1 MWRVRVATEQYTL
14 YPNQFPEDVPIAQIA
29 EYNVT
34 IDSNSAACTDNVTF
48 SLLLTENVIQHVPY
62 VECIIRTGSGATAE
76 SHTSDRVPV
85 IINVPSTTQTPPS
98 QTTVTPTVVTNTTTE
113 RQGHPFTLTPEVAVD
128 VFSTGTS
135 GSCKTD
141 CHDRVL
147 LLLICIYFYIF
158 TNLY

>member
-14 YPNQFPEDVPIAQIA
+14 YPNQFPEDVPIAQFA

-34 IDSNSAACTDNVTF
+34 IDSNSAACTDNVTL

-76 SHTSDRVPV
+76 SHTSDRVQV
-85 IINVPSTTQTPPS
+85 NVPSTTQTP
-98 QTTVTPTVVTNTTTE
+98 QTTVTPIAFTNTTTV
-113 RQGHPFTLTPEVAVD
+113 RQGNTFALTPDVAVD
-128 VFSTGTS
+128 IIFSIGTS
-135 GSCKTD
+135 GSSKP

-147 LLLICIYFYIF
+147 LLLTLSVVFF
-158 TNLY
+158 F